1 MTSPREHV
9 VDVALLVLRVGL
21 GGMMLTHGVPKVQ
34 GGPAACE
41 KLGGAMAYVG
51 LDLWPTVWGLAAA
64 LAETLGAVLLAIG
77 LLTRTSAGFLMATMI
92 VAAAMH
98 LGKGDG
104 LGGAS
109 HAIEDGIA
117 FLTLVVAGGGRYSVD
132 AWLRARRS

>member
-1 MTSPREHV
+1 MSNPREHV

-21 GGMMLTHGVPKVQ
+21 GGMMLTHGVPKLL
-34 GGPAACE
+34 GGPPLWE

-51 LDLWPTVWGLAAA
+51 LDLWPTLWGLAAA
-64 LAETLGAVLLAIG
+64 LTETVGAVLLALG
-77 LLTRTSAGFLMATMI
+77 LLTRTSAGFLVVTML

-104 LGGAS
+104 IGGAS

-117 FLTLVVAGGGRYSVD
+117 FLTLLVAGGGRYSID
-132 AWLRARRS
+132 AWIRARR